1 MQILLV
7 IIMTKTSYRRF
18 ARPNQKLPPLLP
30 MFLAALSAIML
41 SPASQAANYY
51 FNVAAIA
58 EGTSSFDFTSQEALD
73 YWYTDSSFT
82 QKAEALP
89 DFTGGTDTLYF
100 MGGAQTSYLN
110 LYSPI
115 NLKLESLY
123 QRSNRT
129 VLTTT
134 EGGIIETVGNLTI
147 GASGVTGYIMYIG
160 GSNNTH
166 VIVGGDFSFSG
177 GSVGNNDSRIG
188 SVASL
193 TVNGDVM
200 LYSHGTNF
208 PKIYASTEAT
218 FENPNVIIKGA
229 IKSTSPRTG
238 YDTQALVYGGT
249 NNNVESITNNSYMWV
264 NGFDNY
270 AGVTYDTGT
279 SYTGSFTVVLTNSDS
294 HTSLGGMG
302 TKYSGGLQLNA
313 KLNLTMN
320 SCVYGDSLEIL
331 EYRNATQSFRGSDM
345 KINGDVEIISG
356 GLFLN
361 YSSADAATVSRG
373 ALKLSKAASAQT
385 AIFGNSNVTADET
398 SGTSVGGT
406 FAFSGLEV
414 DGGGT
419 IRVRIDSA
427 SDGSLVWDAIS
438 LSGGATGSGTVII
451 HLADEAGGDFDDYSK
466 IICENPEEGIK
477 VISWTQ
483 AVGDGIVFTT
493 DEQSRTI
500 TYEGV
505 DYVFTTY
512 KGDDGLYVSYTVPEP
527 AEWAAMLSLTALAAA
542 LLRRRSRR

>member
-1 MQILLV
+1 MP
-7 IIMTKTSYRRF
+7 IIFS
-18 ARPNQKLPPLLP
+18 
-30 MFLAALSAIML
+30 ALSPIMF
-41 SPASQAANYY
+41 SSASRAANYY
-51 FNVAAIA
+51 FNVAALDESTA
-58 EGTSSFDFTSQEALD
+58 SFDFTSQEALD

-100 MGGAQTSYLN
+100 TGAAQANYLN
-110 LYSPI
+110 LYSSI
-115 NLKLESLY
+115 NLKLESLF
-123 QRSNRT
+123 QRSDKT
-129 VLTTT
+129 VLTTA
-134 EGGIIETVGNLTI
+134 EGGVIETTGDLTI
-147 GASGVTGYIMYIG
+147 GAGGATGYIMYIG
-160 GSNNTH
+160 GSNNTR
-166 VIVGGDFSFSG
+166 VVVGGNFSFSG
-177 GSVGNNDSRIG
+177 GSMGNNDSRIG
-188 SVASL
+188 SIASL
-193 TVNGDVM
+193 TVNGDVT

-208 PKIYASTEAT
+208 PKIYASSEAT

-229 IKSTSPRTG
+229 IKSQSPRAG
-238 YDTQALVYGGT
+238 YDTQALMYGGT

-270 AGVTYDTGT
+270 AGVTFDTGT
-279 SYTGSFTVVLTNSDS
+279 SYTGSLTVVLTNSNS
-294 HTSLGGMG
+294 YTSLGGMG
-302 TKYSGGLQLNA
+302 TKYSGSTQLNA

-361 YSSADAATVSRG
+361 YSSADAATLSRG
-373 ALKLSKAASAQT
+373 ALKLSKASNAQT

-414 DGGGT
+414 NGGGT
-419 IRVRIDSA
+419 VRVRIDSA

-451 HLADEAGGDFDDYSK
+451 HLTDEAGGDFEDYSK
-466 IICENPEEGIK
+466 IICNNPEEGIK

-483 AVGDGIVFTT
+483 AADDGIVFTT

-500 TYEGV
+500 TYEGA
-505 DYVFTTY
+505 DYVFTTF
-512 KGDDGLYVSYTVPEP
+512 KGEDGLYVSYTVPEP
-527 AEWAAMLSLTALAAA
+527 AEWAAILSFAVLAAA
-542 LLRRRSRR
+542 FLRRRRRR